1 MSGVSG
7 ISIDR
12 MHLASARSSLQTM
25 ANGRSRS
32 PLAGAAGIILRY
44 MLQHRSHPRMLTVFE
59 RLVCLAPLPL
69 GSGLGEGER
78 HHCNESGTRGL
89 YSSTLI
95 LRLLPIREKEPKPT
109 ESTMHPAL
117 KVLITAVLIVVV
129 TEVSKRTGY
138 LGGLIASLPLVSYLS
153 IIWLYVEND
162 DKAKAT
168 EVIGQHSI
176 SVFWFVLPTLPFFVL
191 LRSF

>member
-1 MSGVSG
+1 
-7 ISIDR
+7 
-12 MHLASARSSLQTM
+12 
-25 ANGRSRS
+25 
-32 PLAGAAGIILRY
+32 
-44 MLQHRSHPRMLTVFE
+44 
-59 RLVCLAPLPL
+59 
-69 GSGLGEGER
+69 
-78 HHCNESGTRGL
+78 
-89 YSSTLI
+89 
-95 LRLLPIREKEPKPT
+95 
-109 ESTMHPAL
+109 MHPAL

-191 LRSF
+191 LPVLLKHMHFAAAMAVGTVFMFGCYAATMWALGQFGIKVI